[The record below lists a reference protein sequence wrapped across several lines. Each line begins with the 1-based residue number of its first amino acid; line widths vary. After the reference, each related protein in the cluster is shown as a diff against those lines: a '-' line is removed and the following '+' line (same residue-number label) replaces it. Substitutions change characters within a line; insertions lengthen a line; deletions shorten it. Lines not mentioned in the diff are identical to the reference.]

1 MMGVSGSAA
10 AVAFAIL
17 GLACAGLGASTK
29 HFYDLTEAQKVKI
42 INLEAKIS
50 ALQDDLKAEK
60 LSAKLDRQEA
70 IGSYERASDSCDQA
84 IRSAVEAVRLQPVEV
99 PRYDENG
106 APSAT
111 CPTISLRDIQ
121 AAGEGPFVPASSGGQ
136 SEAGTSSPR

>member
-1 MMGVSGSAA
+1 MMGLSGWAA
-10 AVAFAIL
+10 AAIAVL

-29 HFYDLTEAQKVKI
+29 HFYDLKEAQKVTI
-42 INLEAKIS
+42 TNLEAKIS
-50 ALQDDLKAEK
+50 TLQDDLRAKK

-70 IGSYERASDSCDQA
+70 VGSYERASDSCDQA
-84 IRSAVEAVRLQPVEV
+84 IRSAVEAVRLQPIEV

-121 AAGEGPFVPASSGGQ
+121 TAGEGPFVPASADGQ
-136 SEAGTSSPR
+136 SEARTNSPR